1 MEEKTYNLENIFS
14 IVTCSCSVLS
24 QITRQTSHA
33 KTTDCSKM
41 KVMQWLWKMVFVG
54 CILLIIFLSSFPW
67 LVEPPRWGRVRWI
80 PFLDVLRAPRWMLR
94 DTITNFFLY
103 LPLGFSYA
111 RLRRS
116 SATKMIFKA
125 ALAGLFLSM
134 SCEFYQVFSPVRFPT
149 MTDVCM
155 NTLGAFAGALLATRY
170 PSSQAHSP
178 SQ

>member
-1 MEEKTYNLENIFS
+1 MAKPRYL
-14 IVTCSCSVLS
+14 VTQKNGGYIHEGMCAAGGLFTLS
-24 QITRQTSHA
+24 HR
-33 KTTDCSKM
+33 M
-41 KVMQWLWKMVFVG
+41 RLWKMVFLG
-54 CILLIIFLSSFPW
+54 CILLIVFLSSFPW
-67 LVEPPRWGRVRWI
+67 LVEPPHWGRVRWI
-80 PFLDVLRAPRWMLR
+80 PFLDVLRSPRWMLR

-116 SATKMIFKA
+116 SVTKMIFKA

-178 SQ
+178 SQR